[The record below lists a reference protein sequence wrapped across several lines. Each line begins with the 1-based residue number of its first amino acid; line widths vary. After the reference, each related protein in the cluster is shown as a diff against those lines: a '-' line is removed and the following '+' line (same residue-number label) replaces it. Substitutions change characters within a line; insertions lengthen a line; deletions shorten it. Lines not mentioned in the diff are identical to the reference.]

1 MVTTLK
7 TVIFSERPAPKQ
19 VRAALEKYHS
29 LLCATLDSTADGIL
43 VVDNQGKVV
52 SFNKR
57 FVEMY
62 RIPDE
67 VLESRDCNLVLAF
80 VLEQLKAPQWF
91 QHQIIDNNSQIDEPS
106 CDLLEFN
113 DGRYFELYSHPQR
126 IEGRIVGRAISFRDI
141 TEKKLAEE
149 ALQRANDELEMR
161 VEERTAKLRQANEQ
175 LRQEIAELRKAE
187 AELKEQIASDRAML
201 SRIAELN
208 ADIGAELRNSEQRF
222 RFLGEII
229 PQQVWTALP
238 DGRINYVNQRVLD
251 YCDRTVEEMV
261 GWRWQEVVHPDDL
274 PQCNERWSHALATGE
289 PYEIEFRL
297 KRAADETYRWHIGR
311 ALPLHNQEGSIV
323 AWFGTCTDI
332 DEQKQIE
339 AALKL
344 AKEDLEIKVRDRTAE
359 LQDSEAKY
367 RSVVDNVKEV
377 IFQTDTSGLWTF
389 LNPAWTEI
397 TGFSVKESIGTN
409 FINYVHPADQKA
421 FSTLTACM
429 LDYDS
434 IDQHK
439 SEKIKYSCR
448 EEIRCLTNEGSYR
461 YLEVFAHPTKNADG
475 SIIGTSGTI
484 TDITERKQ
492 AEIEIRKTLEK
503 EKELNELKSRFLAMA
518 SHDFRTPL
526 ATILIASD
534 LLKTFGYQL
543 SEGKKLQQLNKIQAA
558 VKNMNQLLEDVLFIG
573 KAESGK
579 FELKPVML
587 NLEKFCGDV
596 LSEIEITDRKKHTF
610 VFNCNR
616 QCLQGECLLFEIDQ
630 KLIRQMLINLLSNAA
645 KYSPQGSMV
654 YFNLTCQD
662 EKAIFQ
668 IRDEGIGIPEAD
680 QSRLFE
686 VFHRASNVG
695 NISGTGLGMAIV
707 KQAVDLH
714 GGSITFE
721 SKVGVGTTF
730 TVCLPTSQGKQ
741 D

>member
-1 MVTTLK
+1 M
-7 TVIFSERPAPKQ
+7 IFSERPAPKQ

-67 VLESRDCNLVLAF
+67 VLQSRDCNLVLAF
-80 VLEQLKAPQWF
+80 VLEQLKDPQWF
-91 QHQIIDNNSQIDEPS
+91 QHQIIDNNSQIDVQS
-106 CDLLEFN
+106 CDLLEFK
-113 DGRYFELYSHPQR
+113 DGRYFELYCHPQR

-161 VEERTAKLRQANEQ
+161 VEERTAQLRQANEQ
-175 LRQEIAELRKAE
+175 LRQEIAERRKAE
-187 AELKEQIASDRAML
+187 AELKEQISWDRIL
-201 SRIAELN
+201 LTRIAELN
-208 ADIGAELRNSEQRF
+208 ADIGIALIQRDTVQELLQHSAEALVRHLDAAFARIWTLNPDENVLELQASAGMYTHIDGSHSRIPVGKLKIGAIAQFRQPYLSNTVIGDPRFYDQEWAIRERIVAFAGYPLIVSEQMVGVIAIFSRQPLAETTLQAMGSVTHGIALGIQRKQVESAFKQAREQLEIRVEERTAELRNSEQRF

-274 PQCNERWSHALATGE
+274 PQCNERWSHSLATGE
-289 PYEIEFRL
+289 PYEMEFRL

-311 ALPLHNQEGSIV
+311 ALPLHNQEGGIV
-323 AWFGTCTDI
+323 AWFGTSTDI

-344 AKEDLEIKVRDRTAE
+344 AKEELEIKVRDRTAE

-377 IFQTDTSGLWTF
+377 IFQTDTSGVWTF

-397 TGFSVKESIGTN
+397 TGFSVKESIGTS
-409 FINYVHPADQKA
+409 FINYVHPDDQEA
-421 FSTLTACM
+421 IVNLTACM

-434 IDQHK
+434 INQPK
-439 SEKIKYSCR
+439 SKKTNYSCT

-475 SIIGTSGTI
+475 SIIGASGTI

-492 AEIEIRKTLEK
+492 AE
-503 EKELNELKSRFLAMA
+503 
-518 SHDFRTPL
+518 
-526 ATILIASD
+526 
-534 LLKTFGYQL
+534 
-543 SEGKKLQQLNKIQAA
+543 
-558 VKNMNQLLEDVLFIG
+558 
-573 KAESGK
+573 
-579 FELKPVML
+579 
-587 NLEKFCGDV
+587 
-596 LSEIEITDRKKHTF
+596 
-610 VFNCNR
+610 
-616 QCLQGECLLFEIDQ
+616 
-630 KLIRQMLINLLSNAA
+630 
-645 KYSPQGSMV
+645 
-654 YFNLTCQD
+654 
-662 EKAIFQ
+662 
-668 IRDEGIGIPEAD
+668 
-680 QSRLFE
+680 
-686 VFHRASNVG
+686 
-695 NISGTGLGMAIV
+695 
-707 KQAVDLH
+707 
-714 GGSITFE
+714 
-721 SKVGVGTTF
+721 
-730 TVCLPTSQGKQ
+730 
-741 D
+741 